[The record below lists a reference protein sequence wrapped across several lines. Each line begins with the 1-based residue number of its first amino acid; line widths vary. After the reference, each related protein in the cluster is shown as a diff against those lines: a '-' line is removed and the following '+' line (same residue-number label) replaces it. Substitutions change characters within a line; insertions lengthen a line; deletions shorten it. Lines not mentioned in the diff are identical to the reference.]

1 MLRIA
6 VDIGGTFTDVVGFNE
21 ETGQLLL
28 GKSMSTPRNLV
39 EGIFTAIGES
49 GSALPE
55 TALLIH
61 GSTVVI
67 NAVLERKGART
78 ALITTRGFRDSYEI
92 GRVNRPD
99 SFNLRFRKHQ
109 PLIPAELRFEVDER
123 IDAQGDV
130 LIKFNE
136 QEAHALARSLAESD
150 VESIAIL
157 FLHSYRNPAHEQH
170 MGQILGEIAPRAY
183 VTASY
188 RCRAN
193 TVNSNAARRS
203 P

>member
-109 PLIPAELRFEVDER
+109 PLIPA
-123 IDAQGDV
+123 G
-130 LIKFNE
+130 
-136 QEAHALARSLAESD
+136 
-150 VESIAIL
+150 
-157 FLHSYRNPAHEQH
+157 
-170 MGQILGEIAPRAY
+170 
-183 VTASY
+183 VTV
-188 RCRAN
+188 RGG
-193 TVNSNAARRS
+193 
-203 P
+203 